1 MTQLLQ
7 ALAHFKDKANTHP
20 RIASLIKGWEPI
32 IVVEGM
38 DSGNKHYIPVR
49 ACRIEAVEDHY
60 PEGKHMVYLRG
71 KDDVLAAVF
80 DGRTNPAS
88 AFLDGQL
95 EIFADD
101 KDHVKL
107 DAISLVLW
115 GA

>member
-7 ALAHFKDKANTHP
+7 ALELFKQQSNSHP
-20 RIASLIKGWEPI
+20 RIANLIKGWEPTI
-32 IVVEGM
+32 MVEAT
-38 DSGNKHYIPVR
+38 DSGVTHYIPVR
-49 ACRIEAVEDHY
+49 ACRIETIADH
-60 PEGKHMVYLRG
+60 GTDSRHLVHLRA
-71 KDDVLAAVF
+71 KEDVLAAVF
-80 DGRTNPAS
+80 AGRSNPAS
-88 AFLDGQL
+88 AFLDGDL